1 METET
6 AMPLVDKLLILITA
20 AQVFLTLAILVW
32 MGMERVPRVM
42 RGEIA
47 VADIAVDR
55 SAYPLR
61 ARLLSN
67 NFDNQFQLPVLFY
80 VAVLLSLAVG
90 GTGWVEVLLAALFVA
105 LRYLH
110 AGVHVTS
117 NAVFRRFGLYFSG
130 LVVLGLLWLWLVLR
144 ILLSPGI

>member
-1 METET
+1 
-6 AMPLVDKLLILITA
+6 MPLVDKLLILAMA
-20 AQVFLTLAILVW
+20 AQVVLTLGILVL
-32 MGMERVPRVM
+32 MGRERVPRVM

-67 NFDNQFQLPVLFY
+67 SFDNQFQLPVLFY
-80 VAVLLSLAVG
+80 VAVLTVLWSG
-90 GTGWVEVLLAALFVA
+90 GAGLVDVLLAWAFVV

-110 AGVHVTS
+110 AAIHITTNRVH
-117 NAVFRRFGLYFSG
+117 RRFAAYGAG
-130 LVVLGLLWLWLVLR
+130 LVVLVLLWLWLVLR
-144 ILLSPGI
+144 LVVLAPSM